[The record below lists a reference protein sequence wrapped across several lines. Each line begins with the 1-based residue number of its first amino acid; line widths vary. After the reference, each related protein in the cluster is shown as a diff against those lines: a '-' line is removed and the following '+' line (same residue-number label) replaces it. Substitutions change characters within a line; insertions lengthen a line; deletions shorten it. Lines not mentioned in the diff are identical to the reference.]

1 MGKFN
6 LLGSKSGASAKAKVK
21 AKSAADAVGDKLEGA
36 LPGAEQLH
44 GPSPNPA
51 TNLIIADVALRGSA
65 TLARRAVERGLLG
78 SKYAPRKAKAILKG
92 RTLGETLLHTAIAR
106 IAVTSVP
113 GAILV
118 GGGLIAK
125 TLYDRSKAGQ
135 ARLEGEAKLHA
146 QSKDGEE

>member
-1 MGKFN
+1 MGKFS
-6 LLGSKSGASAKAKVK
+6 LGRKRTVGTAKDTVSDLAEK
-21 AKSAADAVGDKLEGA
+21 AGDA

-78 SKYAPRKAKAILKG
+78 SKYTPSKARSILKG
-92 RTLGETLLHTAIAR
+92 RTMGETLLHTAIAR

-125 TLYDRSKAGQ
+125 TLYDRSKGAQ

-146 QSKDGEE
+146 AAKDGSE

>member
-1 MGKFN
+1 MGKFS
-6 LLGSKSGASAKAKVK
+6 LGKKDKVGTAKAKVTKVAGK
-21 AKSAADAVGDKLEGA
+21 AGDA
-36 LPGAEQLH
+36 LPSPEQLH

-78 SKYAPRKAKAILKG
+78 SRYTPSKAKSILKG
-92 RTLGETLLHTAIAR
+92 RTMGETLLHTAIAR
-106 IAVTSVP
+106 FAVTSVP

-125 TLYDRSKAGQ
+125 TLYDRSKGHQ
-135 ARLEGEAKLHA
+135 ARIEGEAKLHA
-146 QSKDGEE
+146 QAKDGSEK